1 MKSAL
6 HLRPAPDA
14 AAPALRLVESPGPL
28 LPAEEAVGVAE
39 DALERNDYAGAVAVL
54 AEARPVLGLDA
65 PDELLVRALR
75 AESWSRMELG
85 ELDQALALVQ
95 RLRAVVERPSFTDVD
110 RADALFRLG
119 CCRLLVARTSSAV
132 ELYTHALGLCD
143 RTALSSDRLR
153 ALIHAWRSRCYRRQ
167 RDSEAA
173 RGDVERALELAEG
186 LGDRRTI
193 AHVYLEAA
201 LVAERA
207 KQWLLARFYA
217 EQAKELYEG
226 FGDRPNVARLLTT
239 LGTIDHVLGEDEEA
253 VSSLTRA
260 FDIALEAGR
269 EREAAEAVSALGRV
283 ELAAGDHGAAER
295 SARRATELLEVLPDC
310 REELG
315 AALVVLGRA
324 YLGQDRLE
332 EAEVAFAF
340 AERTLA
346 ADEAGGDP
354 AAAWLAQGDLAR
366 ARGLPEEA
374 AERYRMAALA
384 LHNARS

>member
-1 MKSAL
+1 MKSAP

-14 AAPALRLVESPGPL
+14 AAPALRLVESPSPL

-39 DALERNDYAGAVAVL
+39 DALERNDFAGAVAVL

-119 CCRLLVARTSSAV
+119 CCRVQVARTSSAV

-153 ALIHAWRSRCYRRQ
+153 ALIYAWRSRCYRRQ
-167 RDSEAA
+167 RDLDAA
-173 RGDVERALELAEG
+173 RADVERALELAEG
-186 LGDRRTI
+186 LGDRRII

-201 LVAERA
+201 LVAERT

-239 LGTIDHVLGEDEEA
+239 LGAIDHLLGEDEEA
-253 VSSLTRA
+253 VASLTRS
-260 FDIALEAGR
+260 FDVALDAGR

-283 ELAAGDHGAAER
+283 QLAVGDHAAAER
-295 SARRATELLEVLPDC
+295 SARQATELLEVLPDC

-315 AALVVLGRA
+315 AALLVLGRA
-324 YLGQDRLE
+324 FLGQDRLE
-332 EAEVAFAF
+332 EAEEAFAF
-340 AERTLA
+340 AERTLVA
-346 ADEAGGDP
+346 LDSAGDS

-366 ARGLPEEA
+366 ARGLAEDA

-384 LHNARS
+384 LHDSRS